1 MSTPFRAFVVNKTD
15 DRFTAQVQQLTQ
27 ADLPPG
33 EILIRVA
40 YSSVNYKDALAC
52 IPDGRIVRSYPFVPG
67 VDLSGTVVESSDS
80 RFHEGDKV
88 IATSYDLG
96 VSHYGGF
103 SEYARIKAEWVVP
116 LPNGL
121 SLKEAMAFGT
131 AGFEAALALH
141 QLEKMS
147 LTPQSGP
154 ILVTGATGGVGSMAV
169 SMLAKRGYTIAAS
182 TGKQSEHAYLKELGA
197 SDILGREEVS
207 AESNRPMEKERWA
220 GSVDTVGGATLAYLI
235 RTTRYGGSIAA
246 CGLTGGSAVN
256 TTVFPF
262 ILRGVN
268 LLGIDSVFCPMELRR
283 ELWQHMATDLKPSQL
298 TSMIHEVTLD
308 ELPQV
313 TSSLLK
319 GGVRGRTV
327 VKLSAEE

>member
-27 ADLPPG
+27 ADLPQG
-33 EILIRVA
+33 EVLIRVA

-52 IPDGRIVRSYPFVPG
+52 TPDGKIVRSYPFVPG
-67 VDLSGTVVESSDS
+67 VDLSGTVVESSDP
-80 RFHEGDKV
+80 RFHKDTKV

-103 SEYARIKAEWVVP
+103 SEYARVKGDWVVS
-116 LPNGL
+116 LPDGL
-121 SLKEAMAFGT
+121 NLKEAMAFGT
-131 AGFEAALALH
+131 AGFEAALSLY
-141 QLEKMS
+141 QLEKMG
-147 LTPQSGP
+147 LAPQNGP
-154 ILVTGATGGVGSMAV
+154 VLVTGATGGVGSMAIG
-169 SMLAKRGYTIAAS
+169 MFAKKGYTVAAS

-197 SDILGREEVS
+197 NDILSREEVS
-207 AESNRPMEKERWA
+207 AESNRPLEKERWA
-220 GSVDTVGGATLAYLI
+220 GSIDTVGGATLAYLI
-235 RTTRYGGSIAA
+235 RTTKYSGSIAA
-246 CGLTGGSAVN
+246 CGLTGGSTLN

-313 TSSLLK
+313 TASLLK
-319 GGVRGRTV
+319 GSVRGRTV
-327 VKLSAEE
+327 VSLGTEG